1 MVPCIV
7 LGDSIAVGVGQYR
20 PDCVTIAQGGIT
32 SERYVGTMLSR
43 QDADTV
49 IISLGVN
56 DDDTVDTAS
65 NLRTLRDQVH
75 AGTVYWLLPGIKE
88 QVREVIRGVAGA
100 YGDRLIDTRPYA
112 GPDHLHP
119 SGPGYIALA
128 RLSAGAA
135 PVATAQP
142 AATEPALPTVYVPG
156 GPRFRTFRFW
166 SIARNPRFVALAGHQ
181 WHRAGRHSIG
191 WLRLDSRSYRIAA
204 QPAGWREPLPE
215 PPIPPAR
222 HGHAAAAR
230 AVRPAF
236 YVRTVTCLRRAAGAC
251 ITVFRPERG

>member
-32 SERYVGTMLSR
+32 SERYVGTLLSR

-56 DDDTVDTAS
+56 DDDTVDTAA
-65 NLRTLRDQVH
+65 NLRTLREQVH
-75 AGTVYWLLPGIKE
+75 ARTVYWLLPGIKE
-88 QVREVIRGVAGA
+88 QVRDIIRSVAGA
-100 YGDRLIDTRPYA
+100 NGDRLIDTRPYA

-128 RLSAGAA
+128 GLTAGAA
-135 PVATAQP
+135 PVAAAQP
-142 AATEPALPTVYVPG
+142 AAAEARLPTVYTLAG
-156 GPRFRTFRFW
+156 RSYRTFRSW
-166 SIARNPRFVALAGHQ
+166 SAARNPRFVALGGYAR
-181 WHRAGRHSIG
+181 HRAEHHGVV
-191 WLRLDSRSYRIAA
+191 WLRLDSRTYRIAA
-204 QPAGWREPLPE
+204 EPARWSEALPT
-215 PPIPPAR
+215 PPVPPAHR
-222 HGHAAAAR
+222 GHAAAGR

-236 YVRTVTCLRRAAGAC
+236 YVRTITCMRRAASAC